1 MAHLAHV
8 GNASLPVLGA
18 CRMRS
23 EDFPRMLALSRERVR
38 RASTSSLELRAL
50 QPPWEPRKTFREWG
64 RVCVGPGGGE
74 FLNLKSPHNGLGNQT
89 LGAQRDS
96 PVELICFASWV
107 WDPQHLGRDTET
119 QEPTLHIGSP
129 RNGLSETEFACC
141 LLVWMDFWG
150 AGQDAPVSN

>member
-1 MAHLAHV
+1 M
-8 GNASLPVLGA
+8 
-18 CRMRS
+18 
-23 EDFPRMLALSRERVR
+23 
-38 RASTSSLELRAL
+38 
-50 QPPWEPRKTFREWG
+50 KTFPGCWRFPGNESGEPVRLPWSSARFYRPG
-64 RVCVGPGGGE
+64 NHARPSGSGEVCVGGSGGE

-129 RNGLSETEFACC
+129 RNGLSENEFACY

-150 AGQDAPVSN
+150 ASQDAPFSN